1 MDFESEFLKTYRIL
15 KWDEFTVLNNDRISI
30 NEKIT
35 NKVITKHEL
44 LLQFKAELSL
54 LNACKH
60 KIKDE
65 LEQGLDVIDTQVLV
79 LLSKRVIEL
88 FDHMHVLFSID
99 EELLFYFINF
109 CQDNVSYI
117 HVDQLDILLDAV
129 LCTENNQKIWI
140 RLLKLYLELNS
151 FDKLMTVFQ
160 EGVRSLKKNSLPLWK
175 MMIRFMQIRRPD
187 MIETLFEEG
196 SNISYENISFYI
208 RVKYLKWCLQY
219 KDIDA
224 TRNLFNELKKLK
236 PPCYKLYLI
245 MMAIES
251 ETSDFELLTVR
262 KLYDEACILFGTD
275 NIEVW
280 LDYIRF
286 EQTDGS
292 PKLMES
298 IYTRGLWKL
307 EPNLK
312 NTFIEEYNNIKRE
325 FMNSLG
331 KEVIVIDD

>member
-15 KWDEFTVLNNDRISI
+15 KWDEFTVLNNDRMSI

-54 LNACKH
+54 LNACKN
-60 KIKDE
+60 KIKEE
-65 LEQGLDVIDTQVLV
+65 LEKGLDVIDTQVLV
-79 LLSKRVIEL
+79 LISKRVIDL

-99 EELLFYFINF
+99 EQLLFYYINF

-140 RLLKLYLELNS
+140 RLLRLYMELNS
-151 FDKLMTVFQ
+151 FDKLMNVFQ
-160 EGVRSLKKNSLPLWK
+160 EGVRSLKNNSLPLWK
-175 MMIRFMQIRRPD
+175 MMSRFMQNRRPD

-208 RVKYLKWCLQY
+208 RAKYLKWCLEY

-224 TRNLFNELKKLK
+224 TRNLFNELKQLK

-245 MMAIES
+245 NIAIET
-251 ETSDFELLTVR
+251 ETTDLELSTVR
-262 KLYDEACILFGTD
+262 KLYDEACTLFGRD
-275 NIEVW
+275 NIGIW

-292 PKLMES
+292 PKLIES

-307 EPNLK
+307 EPNLR
-312 NTFIEEYNNIKRE
+312 NFFIDEYDNIKRE
-325 FMNSLG
+325 FMKDLG